1 MIDPMAFAR
10 MLGTTPAAIAGLLSS
25 VPVKPAEL
33 RRLARRLGIDY
44 ESLRTFA
51 DDALAPLT
59 GFDAETQLMLRLWQ
73 KLDSRRRET
82 ALAVLA
88 DMASAR
94 RRRVPRRKQ

>member
-1 MIDPMAFAR
+1 MIDALALAR
-10 MLGTTPAAIAGLLSS
+10 MLGTTPSAIAGLMGS
-25 VPVKPAEL
+25 VPTRPADV

-51 DDALAPLT
+51 DDALAPFT

-73 KLDSRRRET
+73 KLDPKRRQT

-94 RRRVPRRKQ
+94 RKRVPRRK

>member
-1 MIDPMAFAR
+1 MIDPIAFAR
-10 MLGTTPAAIAGLLSS
+10 MLGTTPSAIAGLLSS
-25 VPVKPAEL
+25 VPVRPADL

-44 ESLRTFA
+44 ESLRTFT

-73 KLDSRRRET
+73 KLDPKRRQT

-94 RRRVPRRKQ
+94 RKRVPRRNQ

>member
-1 MIDPMAFAR
+1 MIDALALAR
-10 MLGTTPAAIAGLLSS
+10 MLGTTPSAIAGLMSS
-25 VPVKPAEL
+25 VPTRPADV

-51 DDALAPLT
+51 DDALAPFT

-73 KLDSRRRET
+73 KLDPKRRQT

-94 RRRVPRRKQ
+94 RKRVPRRK